1 VLAGSTDIGLW
12 VNKQFRDPGELI
24 YIGRVAELQA
34 ITSDDQAITIGAAA
48 TLEAAWA
55 ALAARWP
62 GLREVGLRF
71 ASLPVRSAG
80 TMGGNVANGSPIGDS
95 APVLI
100 ALGAQ
105 IVLRH
110 AERQRTLPLED
121 FYLDYMKNALQPGEF
136 VQALVVPLEGPLD
149 GQPGADTVRAVR
161 GYKISKR
168 FDSDISA
175 VCMGWSVTLQGERIA
190 DVRIA
195 CGGMAATVRRA
206 LQAEAALRGQPWNEA
221 TLQAAQRALA
231 LDYQPLS
238 DLRASAA
245 YRLQV
250 AQNLLRRAWL
260 ETRPVDPLPATA
272 TSVWARVEAA

>member
-1 VLAGSTDIGLW
+1 
-12 VNKQFRDPGELI
+12 
-24 YIGRVAELQA
+24 
-34 ITSDDQAITIGAAA
+34 
-48 TLEAAWA
+48 
-55 ALAARWP
+55 
-62 GLREVGLRF
+62 
-71 ASLPVRSAG
+71 
-80 TMGGNVANGSPIGDS
+80 
-95 APVLI
+95 
-100 ALGAQ
+100 
-105 IVLRH
+105 
-110 AERQRTLPLED
+110 
-121 FYLDYMKNALQPGEF
+121 
-136 VQALVVPLEGPLD
+136 
-149 GQPGADTVRAVR
+149 VR

-206 LQAEAALRGQPWNEA
+206 PQAEAALRGQPWNEA
-221 TLQAAQRALA
+221 TLRAAQRALA

-260 ETRPVDPLPATA
+260 ETRPVDPLPAAA